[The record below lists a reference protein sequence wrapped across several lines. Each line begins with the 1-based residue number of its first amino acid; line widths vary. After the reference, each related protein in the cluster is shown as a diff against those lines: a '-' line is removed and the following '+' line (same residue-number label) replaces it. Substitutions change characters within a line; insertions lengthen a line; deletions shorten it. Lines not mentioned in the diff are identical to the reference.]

1 VNAVWSFISDMT
13 GWLKDISGGWW
24 FLVIVFVIATLDSIF
39 PVVPS
44 ETTVIIGGVAASAA
58 GDGPYPVVLVIL
70 CGALGA
76 FTGDNLSYLIGRRA
90 HPWVEKRAARRE
102 KSAQR
107 LDWAAHQI
115 EERGGLLLITARF
128 IPGGRTLLTL
138 SCGMT
143 RQHHRWFAG
152 WVSIAALIWATYAS
166 ILGYAFGTQFEDDH
180 TLAFLLA
187 FGAALS
193 ITVVIEMGRY
203 AIKKRAGRLE
213 PKPEFCSTED

>member
-1 VNAVWSFISDMT
+1 MSAAWGFISDMT
-13 GWLKDISGGWW
+13 TWLKDISGGWW
-24 FLVIVFVIATLDSIF
+24 FLAIIFIVATLDSIF

-44 ETTVIIGGVAASAA
+44 ETTVIIGGVGASAA
-58 GDGPYPVVLVIL
+58 GAGPYPLVFVII
-70 CGALGA
+70 CGAIGA

-90 HPWVEKRAARRE
+90 SSWVERRAARRE

-107 LDWAAHQI
+107 LNWAAHQI

-152 WVSIAALIWATYAS
+152 WVSIAAVIWATYAS
-166 ILGYAFGTQFEDDH
+166 VLGFAFGTQFEDDH
-180 TLAFLLA
+180 TLAFILA
-187 FGAALS
+187 FGAALT
-193 ITVVIEMGRY
+193 ITIVIEVVRY
-203 AIKKRAGRLE
+203 LVKKRAGRLE
-213 PKPEFCSTED
+213 PKAEVCHVPD